1 MRTLAKLIVF
11 LFSLFA
17 IILIVGFIYN
27 FSIVFPFTVTKDIR
41 DVPEHRLH
49 AVRLAAAATFAYFG
63 LRYLFFQT
71 TKLYPIQFLGI
82 FLFFLATIGS
92 ICFYK
97 YQLPLSEYAIS
108 IFWLIAS
115 IILYQA
121 GKPEFRNYFKNK

>member
-27 FSIVFPFTVTKDIR
+27 FSIVFPFTVTNDIM